1 MSKELMLGDLIAGMG
16 EWRPVGLEI
25 PISVVVDSRKASA
38 GAVFFAFEGEN
49 VDGHDFVADAFERG
63 AVAAVVSREVE
74 TDAQVLDLEND
85 PPSAT
90 TLATPLV
97 IRVPEVLTAL
107 QDAAHFWRRQLSP
120 RVIGITGSVGK
131 TTTKEVLSSV
141 LAQRY
146 HVLRSASSYNN
157 EIGVPLTLL
166 CLTEEH
172 ERLVLEM
179 GMYVRGDIDFLAG
192 MAQPHVGIIT
202 NVAPVHAERAGSIEN
217 IALGKRE
224 LVEALPPAPEGVA
237 ILNYDD
243 TRVRAMAEHTE
254 AHIFFYGFTSEADL
268 WADEVE
274 SLGLDGIRVR
284 LHYKGDQLYVRA
296 PLLGRHSAHTVLRAT
311 AGGLVEGLTWQEII
325 EGLRSPGAQLR
336 LVTVEGPNDSL
347 ILDDTYNASPPS
359 TLAALN
365 LLRDL
370 EANGESSPQTGRR
383 KIAVLG
389 DMLELGDYEEAG
401 HLKVGCRAASVVSE
415 LVAVGDQARVVARGA
430 ELCGLARARIHIAS
444 DSAAA
449 VEVLCEIL
457 EAGDIILVKGS
468 RAMRME
474 KIVAKLSEED
484 AWHSH

>member
-1 MSKELMLGDLIAGMG
+1 MSKKLTLGDLIEGMG
-16 EWRPVGLEI
+16 SWRSSGLEI
-25 PISVVVDSRKASA
+25 PISVVVDSRKATA

-49 VDGHDFVADAFERG
+49 VDGHNFVSDAFERG

-74 TDAQVLDLEND
+74 TDAQVLDLENG
-85 PPSAT
+85 PPPAT
-90 TLATPLV
+90 TLSTPLV
-97 IRVPEVLTAL
+97 IRVSDVLAAL
-107 QDAAHFWRRQLSP
+107 QDAARFWRGQLSP
-120 RVIGITGSVGK
+120 RVVGITGSVGK
-131 TTTKEVLSSV
+131 TTTKEVLACV

-146 HVLRSASSYNN
+146 HVLRSASSFNN

-166 CLTEEH
+166 ALSEEH

-179 GMYVRGDIDFLAG
+179 GMYVRGDIDFLAK

-202 NVAPVHAERAGSIEN
+202 NVAPVHAERAGSVEN

-224 LVEALPPAPEGVA
+224 LVESLPPAPEGVA

-243 TRVRAMAEHTE
+243 TRVREMAAHTQ
-254 AHIFFYGFTSEADL
+254 ARVFFYGFTSEADL

-274 SLGLDGIRVR
+274 SLGLDGIRLR
-284 LHYKGDQLYVRA
+284 LHYRGDQLYVRV

-370 EANGESSPQTGRR
+370 EADRGGAKRPGRR

-401 HLKVGCRAASVVSE
+401 HLKVGCRAASVVTE
-415 LVAVGDQARVVARGA
+415 LVAVGEQAHVVARGA
-430 ELCGLARARIHIAS
+430 ELCGLGRSRIHVAPDS
-444 DSAAA
+444 DAA

-468 RAMRME
+468 RAMHME
-474 KIVAKLSEED
+474 KIVARLSEEE
-484 AWHSH
+484 AWHSR